1 MFQKHFHTL
10 PYTQK
15 ERKIKLKPRIKLNL
29 NICLTGSA
37 KSYLLV
43 LHSYGSDKPENHA
56 KAENRKGKEKER
68 IEEKEKKVT
77 MVVRLAFIAVTLETD

>member
-29 NICLTGSA
+29 NIYLTGPA
-37 KSYLLV
+37 KSYLLG
-43 LHSYGSDKPENHA
+43 LHNYGSDKPENYA

-68 IEEKEKKVT
+68 IEEKEKKK
-77 MVVRLAFIAVTLETD
+77 

>member
-29 NICLTGSA
+29 NIYLTGPA
-37 KSYLLV
+37 KSHLLG
-43 LHSYGSDKPENHA
+43 LHNYGSDKPENQPEQKQKGKGEGA
-56 KAENRKGKEKER
+56 NRRKGEKE
-68 IEEKEKKVT
+68 IK
-77 MVVRLAFIAVTLETD
+77 

>member
-1 MFQKHFHTL
+1 MHFHTL

-29 NICLTGSA
+29 NIYLTGSA
-37 KSYLLV
+37 KSCLLV

-56 KAENRKGKEKER
+56 KAENGKEEKER
-68 IEEKEKKVT
+68 IEEKEKKK
-77 MVVRLAFIAVTLETD
+77 